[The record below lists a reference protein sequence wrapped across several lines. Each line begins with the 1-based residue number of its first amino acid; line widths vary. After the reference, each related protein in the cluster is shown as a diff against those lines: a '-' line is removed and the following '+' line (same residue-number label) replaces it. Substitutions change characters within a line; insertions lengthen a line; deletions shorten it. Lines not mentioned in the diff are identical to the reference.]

1 MYTDLGFQRKN
12 MGDVDVLWHDGLYHL
27 FHLVLPNHDFIAH
40 AVSRDAFNWRRVD
53 NALFIGH
60 PGGWDDDMLWTMHVT
75 PDPHKPGS
83 WRMFYT
89 GVSRRDGGYV
99 QRLGLAKS
107 DDLYNWT
114 KVPDRWARN
123 DRRRGEHVAGDN
135 IRHGF
140 DPDSCWPLCA
150 AEPHYED
157 SLDEGRQWVSWRDPF
172 FFRDGD
178 KGLLLA
184 AARVPDGPVIRRG
197 CIGMAE
203 EVAPDHFEL
212 REPLYHPR
220 IYDDVEVP
228 NVTVLDGRYFLVGS
242 IREDVKVRYW
252 YAESLDGPWRNFFDN
267 VLLPQGNYAA
277 RIGHDEHGPLVWN
290 FFSRDLIHKTRRNVM
305 PPPKRV
311 VVSPDGRLK
320 LRSFEGFDEQVVQTQ
335 TCGELFP
342 FSPLVGNPHAH
353 VEGEDDNSCVTF
365 VSDGGFEGFLMSQPV
380 NCFRLSATLHLEGR
394 GKCGMIFRTDPDTS
408 DGYHLSL
415 DLIKGVAQ
423 LRAWGADERG
433 KDENA
438 FRFETLQSGYWL
450 SDSVGPWDFE
460 LLAFGSYMEFS
471 VNGYVLLTLA
481 DDTFASGR
489 VGLYVETARLRVEHL
504 KLEHLRTPRRP
515 SDQLADPDQ
524 ATGMAGLTGAAARQ
538 GGPGIMSIGP

>member
-75 PDPHKPGS
+75 PDPHKPGG

-89 GVSRRDGGYV
+89 GLSRRDGGYV

-107 DDLYNWT
+107 DDLYTWVKT
-114 KVPDRWARN
+114 PDRWARH
-123 DRRRGEHVAGDN
+123 DRRRGDLPSDN
-135 IRHGF
+135 IRHGY
-140 DPDSCWPLCA
+140 DADSAWPLA
-150 AEPHYED
+150 AQEPWYED
-157 SLDEGRQWVSWRDPF
+157 SLDEGRQWVSFRDPYYY
-172 FFRDGD
+172 RDGEGPD
-178 KGLLLA
+178 ARGMLLM

-197 CIGMAE
+197 CIGVAE
-203 EVAPDHFEL
+203 EVAPDQFEL

-228 NVTVLDGRYFLVGS
+228 NLTKIGDTYFLLGS

-252 YAESLDGPWRNFFDN
+252 YSKSLDGPWRNYFDN

-277 RIGHDEHGPLVWN
+277 RIGHDPGGPLVWN
-290 FFSRDLIHKTRRNVM
+290 FFSRDLVGKTTRNLM

-311 VVSPDGRLK
+311 VISDDGRLK
-320 LRSFEGFDEQVVQTQ
+320 LKPFEGFDQQVTA
-335 TCGELFP
+335 TKSCGELM
-342 FSPLVGNPHAH
+342 PLAPMVGNPHAR
-353 VEGEDDNSCVTF
+353 VEDEGDGCFAID
-365 VSDGGFEGFLMSQPV
+365 SDGGFEAFLLAEPV
-380 NCFRLSATLHLEGR
+380 DCFRLSGRLHLDGR
-394 GKCGMIFRTDPDTS
+394 GKCGFVFRTNPDTS

-423 LRAWGADERG
+423 LRSWGARHDGRDEH
-433 KDENA
+433 A
-438 FRFETLQSGYWL
+438 FQFEALQSGFWL
-450 SDSVGPWDFE
+450 SDPAGPWDFE
-460 LLAFGSYMEFS
+460 LLAFGSYLEL
-471 VNGYVLLTLA
+471 VINGFVLLTLA
-481 DDTFASGR
+481 DDSFAAGR
-489 VGLYVETARLRVEHL
+489 VGLYVETARLKVENL
-504 KLEHLRTPRRP
+504 TLNHLRTPRRP
-515 SDQLADPDQ
+515 SEQLAE
-524 ATGMAGLTGAAARQ
+524 G
-538 GGPGIMSIGP
+538 